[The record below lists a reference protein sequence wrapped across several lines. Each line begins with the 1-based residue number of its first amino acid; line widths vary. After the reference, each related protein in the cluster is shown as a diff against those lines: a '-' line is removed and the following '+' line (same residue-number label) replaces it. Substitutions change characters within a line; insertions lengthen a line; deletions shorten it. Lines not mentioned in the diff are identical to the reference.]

1 MRRAEWVLGVLLVV
15 LLVAVVVLSLIFWF
29 QPERSVNTAV
39 TNTTAVIEPTSIYKE
54 YTAMTAFALS
64 EREAKAW
71 QSDAQLL
78 KVTATWTQGAGRND
92 LSSGSQTWNFT
103 YYSASQT
110 AIRNLTVLED
120 KPNFLSEKSVDSA
133 LSPAT
138 TSGWRVDSSQAVR
151 TFLADSGDDFLANQG
166 ISTLMMT
173 LTTDN
178 ANGRIEWFL
187 SLFANESGNALTM
200 RIDATSG
207 EIIEK
212 LTAP

>member
-1 MRRAEWVLGVLLVV
+1 MRRAEWILGILLVV

-29 QPERSVNTAV
+29 QPEGTANTAV
-39 TNTTAVIEPTSIYKE
+39 TNNTAVIEPTSIYKE

-78 KVTATWTQGAGRND
+78 NATATWTQGADRND
-92 LSSGSQTWNFT
+92 LSSGNQTWNFT
-103 YYSASQT
+103 YYSASQA
-110 AIRNLTVLED
+110 AISTLTVLED
-120 KPNFLSEKSVDSA
+120 KPSFLSEKGVA
-133 LSPAT
+133 RTLSPAT
-138 TSGWRVDSSQAVR
+138 ASGWRTDSSEAVR
-151 TFLADSGDDFLANQG
+151 IFLADGGDAFLTNQG
-166 ISTLMMT
+166 ISTLIMT

-207 EIIEK
+207 EILEK
-212 LTAP
+212 LEAP